1 MGHLHGS
8 QDSLRSARHSI
19 VSSAAQEFLRQHPS
33 ALNKTSGA
41 GFRVIRQPTGRDF
54 ASGRILFGF
63 RDFKKF
69 FKQNNQP
76 PLLFPHFA

>member
-19 VSSAAQEFLRQHPS
+19 VSSAAQETGR
-33 ALNKTSGA
+33 SGA

-63 RDFKKF
+63 RDFKKI
-69 FKQNNQP
+69 
-76 PLLFPHFA
+76 L